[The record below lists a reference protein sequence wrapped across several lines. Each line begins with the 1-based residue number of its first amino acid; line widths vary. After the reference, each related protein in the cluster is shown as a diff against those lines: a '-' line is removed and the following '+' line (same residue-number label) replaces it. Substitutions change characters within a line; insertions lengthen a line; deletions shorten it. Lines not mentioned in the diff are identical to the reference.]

1 MCAVRLSAGTVCWSV
16 VGGAAVVHVL
26 GALSDAPVLAG
37 QATAVALA
45 GLAAIVLLGGGR
57 GRLAV
62 AAGVG
67 VLAVDALA
75 SARNADGPRYL
86 SPFYAPLSTP
96 GPYSV
101 GADLAWLGEA
111 LSAQLTEHW
120 PTLLGVSL
128 ICGGTVVTLADRPRT
143 EARWP
148 RVLGWAVAA
157 VVAVVL
163 LVGADGGTLA
173 SRLVTLGGQL
183 PTLVAVGAALTV
195 LVLAAGRRW
204 RAGVPAGLGALLLTT
219 AVLGADL
226 AAAGPVRPVAR
237 YEAHMVVAEPQAFLE
252 PGIRSEAFVAT
263 AVFDAR
269 SPGLVTAPLLA
280 PLAVLAIGLLVL
292 AAPGRGGGGT
302 VGRAGPDGEND

>member
-1 MCAVRLSAGTVCWSV
+1 MRLSAGTVCWSV

-37 QATAVALA
+37 QATGVALA

-62 AAGVG
+62 AAGVA
-67 VLAVDALA
+67 VLAVDAVVA
-75 SARNADGPRYL
+75 ARDLGGPRYL
-86 SPFYAPLSTP
+86 SPFYAPLSAP
-96 GPYSV
+96 GPYFV
-101 GADLAWLGEA
+101 GTDLAWLGEA

-148 RVLGWAVAA
+148 RRIGWV
-157 VVAVVL
+157 VVAVVAAVL
-163 LVGADGGTLA
+163 LVDFGGGTLA
-173 SRLVTLGGQL
+173 RRLVTLAARV
-183 PTLVAVGAALTV
+183 PTMVAVAAALAV
-195 LVLAAGRRW
+195 VVVAAGRRW
-204 RAGVPAGLGALLLTT
+204 RSGVPAVLGALLLAA
-219 AVLGADL
+219 AVLSADL
-226 AAAGPVRPVAR
+226 TTTGPARPVAR
-237 YEAHMVVAEPQAFLE
+237 YETRMVVAEAQAFLE
-252 PGIRSEAFVAT
+252 PGVRSDAFVAA

-269 SPGLVTAPLLA
+269 SPGLVAAPLLA
-280 PLAVLAIGLLVL
+280 LLAVLAIGLLVL

-302 VGRAGPDGEND
+302 VQRGDPDAAGD